1 MKYEDITGKI
11 IGAAMQVHRTLGC
24 GFPEVLYQRALEI
37 EFTNQSIPFVREF
50 ELPVFYNGKHIG
62 SRRADFLIEDKI
74 SLELKA
80 VTELSNGHLAQA
92 LNYLEAF
99 NLEIG
104 LLINFGATSL
114 QYKRLINNKY
124 SPNSKSFNPFN
135 P

>member
-11 IGAAMQVHRTLGC
+11 IGAAMKVHRTLGC

-37 EFTNQSIPFVREF
+37 EFTNQAIPFVREF
-50 ELPVFYNGKHIG
+50 ELPVFYDGKHIG
-62 SRRADFLIEDKI
+62 SRRADFLIENKV

-104 LLINFGATSL
+104 LLVNFGATSL

-124 SPNSKSFNPFN
+124 KSDLKSLNPFN
-135 P
+135 H